1 MLPTPPGNL
10 PSRPGVYGLTMQASF
25 PRPLSGRAG
34 MLAQIA
40 SLLITGM
47 LIWNSAVRPRLVF
60 ERPAAILTHSLL
72 YACLAWFFA
81 AVITLA
87 LFLFLPGARSERVVW
102 STFRTAGV
110 AVWFAPACILLSQL
124 SPATLLAALVLVVTA
139 TRLLYSEWT
148 DGRPPAPSRRAAPP
162 PGLFGG
168 WAVRPPVFT
177 RELLTGIAA
186 AVSLQA
192 GVISVW
198 RHRPLFAGAW
208 FVLSAAIVTLFAMVS
223 GAVEDSRPPTL
234 PRSVFGMAM
243 AVLLAA
249 GLTVGG
255 LRVARGS
262 GDGEGPGPGA
272 GSGKG
277 AIASAK
283 EVLRDLFGDEPAAPG
298 ERIPGAVPPLPPVAG
313 IAPDGS
319 FPGVI
324 LWPEVKPITRLVAPP
339 PKGLSTGTALA
350 RSYSIPFA
358 GQYLLFRFPQ
368 RRPPPTSILQRG
380 SPAALAFST
389 VDHWPL
395 NMEAIQKLDEPVDLS
410 CCSAMRVEI
419 WNADKYPGTV
429 TLELYAND
437 KLLGAAPV
445 RSMPDLQR
453 DPVVA
458 APETLDFPITSGV
471 MCTELKVTFRRA
483 RIRADKS
490 ARIAIERFVLVP

>member
-1 MLPTPPGNL
+1 MVPTGTGNL
-10 PSRPGVYGLTMQASF
+10 RTVTGVYHSIVPASF
-25 PRPLSGRAG
+25 PKPLSGRVG
-34 MLAQIA
+34 MLAQTA
-40 SLLITGM
+40 SLGITGV
-47 LIWNSAVRPRLVF
+47 LIWNSAVRPRLIF
-60 ERPAAILTHSLL
+60 EKPSAILAHALL

-81 AVITLA
+81 AVITVALYFTLA
-87 LFLFLPGARSERVVW
+87 RGETDQVIW

-124 SPATLLAALVLVVTA
+124 SPATLIAALVLVITA
-139 TRLLYSEWT
+139 TRLLYSEWSA
-148 DGRPPAPSRRAAPP
+148 GKLVEQAPVAAT
-162 PGLFGG
+162 PGLFGS

-177 RELLTGIAA
+177 RELFTGLAA

-192 GVISVW
+192 GVVSVW
-198 RHRPLFAGAW
+198 RHKPLFAGFW

-243 AVLLAA
+243 AVLLAS

-262 GDGEGPGPGA
+262 GDGDAPGGP

-277 AIASAK
+277 AVASAK
-283 EVLRDLFGDEPAAPG
+283 EVLRDLFGDDQAAPG
-298 ERIPGAVPPLPPVAG
+298 EKIPGAVPLLPAVTPG

-324 LWPEVKPITRLVAPP
+324 LWPEVKPVTRLVAPP
-339 PKGLSTGTALA
+339 PQGLSTGTAPA
-350 RSYSIPFA
+350 RPYTIPFA

-380 SPAALAFST
+380 SPATLAFST

-395 NMEAIQKLDEPVDLS
+395 NMEAIQKLDEPIDLS
-410 CCSAMRVEI
+410 CCRALRVEI
-419 WNADKYPGTV
+419 WNADRFPGTV
-429 TLELYAND
+429 ALELYAD
-437 KLLGAAPV
+437 DRLLGSMPV
-445 RSMPDLQR
+445 RSAPDLQR
-453 DPVVA
+453 DPIVA
-458 APETLDFPITSGV
+458 APESLEFPITAGG

-483 RIRADKS
+483 RTRADKS